1 MADQPSSSEASAGS
15 NHQFMMHIRGLL
27 YAGAYSLD
35 SVTWCRPAL
44 DWTTCFADSA
54 DVNN

>member
-15 NHQFMMHIRGLL
+15 DHQFMMHIRGLL